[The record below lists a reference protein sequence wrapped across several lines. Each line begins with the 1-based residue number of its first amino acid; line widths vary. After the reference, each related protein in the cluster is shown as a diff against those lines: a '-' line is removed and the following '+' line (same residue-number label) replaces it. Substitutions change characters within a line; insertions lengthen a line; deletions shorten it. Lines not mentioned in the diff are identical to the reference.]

1 MAAMIISLNSK
12 SVSFDRVGGRV
23 IVAYNP
29 RTSQYSLAILSKRK
43 KPTDSNKAKA
53 EETLGRLG
61 SLFGED
67 K

>member
-1 MAAMIISLNSK
+1 MIISINSK
-12 SVSFDRVGGRV
+12 VVSFDRVGGRV

-29 RTSQYSLAILSKRK
+29 RTSQYSLAISNTRK
-43 KPTDSNKAKA
+43 KLTDSNKANA